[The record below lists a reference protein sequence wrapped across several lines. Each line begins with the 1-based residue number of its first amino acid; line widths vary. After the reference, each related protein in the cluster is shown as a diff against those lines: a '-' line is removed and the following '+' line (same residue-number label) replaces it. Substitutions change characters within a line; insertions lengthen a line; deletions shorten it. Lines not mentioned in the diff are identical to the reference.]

1 MKNLKLHIRKISLI
15 IGSIIIITAVPIL
28 LKEVLFKPLLG
39 LLNIDPEIIKNISGV
54 ISTILLIVTYYFVFK
69 IFEKRK
75 ILELSPK
82 YFAKE
87 SIVGFAFGFMII
99 SLIILGL
106 FLLNS
111 YSIISINNPRSLYKP
126 LIVFT
131 LMGIWEEIIF
141 RGIIYRITE
150 NWLGT
155 VWALIISS
163 LVFGFVHLA
172 NDQANF
178 LSGIGIALELGLL
191 TGITFTLTRRLWV
204 PLFLHIGW
212 NYALVFYGAIVS
224 GANEFDN
231 FIESNIDGATFI
243 TGGEFGPENSIIT
256 ILLSIIIFSL
266 LYKKAIDTNK
276 AIRNTKN
283 NN

>member
-1 MKNLKLHIRKISLI
+1 MKNIKQISRKLLFI
-15 IGSIIIITAVPIL
+15 IGSIIIITSVPIL
-28 LKEVLFKPLLG
+28 FKEILFKPGLG
-39 LLNIDPEIIKNISGV
+39 LLNIDPKIIKNISGV
-54 ISTILLIVTYYFVFK
+54 ISTILLIATYYFFFK
-69 IFEKRK
+69 IIEKRK

-87 SIVGFAFGFMII
+87 SIVGFALGFMII
-99 SLIILGL
+99 SLIILCL
-106 FLLNS
+106 YLLNS
-111 YSIISINNPRSLYKP
+111 YSIISINNPKTLYKP
-126 LIVFT
+126 LLVFT

-155 VWALIISS
+155 VWALILSS

-172 NDQANF
+172 NDQANL
-178 LSGIGIALELGLL
+178 LSGVGIALELGLL

-212 NYALVFYGAIVS
+212 NYTLVFYGAIVS

-231 FIESNIDGATFI
+231 FIESNIDGATLI
-243 TGGEFGPENSIIT
+243 TGGEFGPENSIMT
-256 ILLSIIIFSL
+256 IFLSIIIFSL
-266 LYKKAIDTNK
+266 LYKKTLYENK
-276 AIRNTKN
+276 IIHISKN